1 MVSRVKIFRTLIA
14 APVLCLGMLGV
25 VAVDASRQQPPPEVD
40 AYHAKVK
47 TVIESVPF
55 FMGANNE
62 WVGKEEQVPEAAQKL
77 LKPNAI
83 ISRRYVDNS
92 SNDGQTAPRSGHLLL
107 EQCRDSS
114 DMDGHWPPN
123 CYPNKGEK
131 LVFEAP
137 RKWTVGGHPVRLTE
151 YHFAQVT
158 ADGTYLRCVYNFLI
172 VPGSGTTRDMDDVR
186 TATTDYRQRYY
197 GSAQVQVIVDG
208 DLPKTEREQIFMDL
222 VSPLSNAITAI
233 NAINSGGP
241 Q

>member
-14 APVLCLGMLGV
+14 APVLCLGMLGA
-25 VAVDASRQQPPPEVD
+25 VAVDASRQQPPPEVE
-40 AYHAKVK
+40 AYHAHLKQIINKEVLYFLG
-47 TVIESVPF
+47 E
-55 FMGANNE
+55 NNK
-62 WVGKEEQVPEAAQKL
+62 WVGKDEQVPEAAQKL

-92 SNDGQTAPRSGHLLL
+92 ITQDGQTAPRSGHLLL

-137 RKWTVGGHPVRLTE
+137 RKWTVGGHVLKLTE
-151 YHFAQVT
+151 YHFMQVT
-158 ADGTYLRCVYNFLI
+158 STGTNLRCVYNFLI

-197 GSAQVQVIVDG
+197 GSAQVQVIMDG
-208 DLPKTEREQIFMDL
+208 DLHPTEREAIFRDL
-222 VSPLSNAITAI
+222 VSPLSNVITEI
-233 NAINSGGP
+233 NRRP
-241 Q
+241 